1 MDFCS
6 VTGTMLSHREYNQK
20 ADGTRLNVLI
30 DGKEC
35 EELHVGRSQQFVC
48 KELNNSERDCVHTIT
63 TNHKYEMLLAW

>member
-6 VTGTMLSHREYNQK
+6 VTGTTLLHGYNQK

-35 EELHVGRSQQFVC
+35 EELHVGRLQQFVC